1 MRLGNKFFFL
11 TFIVKIHPVKI
22 FLKPLLI
29 LLPLVVGLF
38 LMNSCHKEQFS
49 KSGALSFS
57 TDTLTF
63 DTVFTTLGSTTK
75 YFMIRNNQSKSLN
88 ISDIKLMQLSGSQFR
103 INVDGVNGTEF
114 KNVDIPA
121 HDSLYVFV
129 EVTIQPN
136 NINNPFVI
144 FDQVQF
150 ITNGVTQKV
159 VLEAMG
165 QNAYYHFSDS
175 IIRDTTWH
183 NDKPH
188 IIVNRNGGL
197 PILEIKQGRTLTLL
211 PGTQIYMGPNAVIT
225 VDGGLVSAPGGS
237 WSDSIK
243 FQYIRTD
250 YPNQPGQ
257 WLGITY
263 SRSANINLNHV
274 IIDQSTFGISDEY
287 VLDILANALIT
298 TSDIRNY
305 ASNPIPTVTLDKV
318 IIRNAS
324 SSAMTAI
331 RTNLTATN
339 SLFTSAS
346 GQLVVLGMGGTYHVD
361 NCTIANGYSQYVTHQ
376 SPSLTLLD
384 QIYYIDRSTKIGP
397 YATTATFNNTIVTG
411 NISGGNEIGFGLG
424 QQSSDAFTFNNCFLT
439 SPRDS
444 VSAYAV
450 NNNNID
456 TAGDPMN
463 VLRPSLFKAPYSNN
477 YMPDSSTIV
486 LQYVTSPVSGTDL
499 FDYPRPTPR
508 SSIGAIEWHQ

>member
-1 MRLGNKFFFL
+1 
-11 TFIVKIHPVKI
+11 
-22 FLKPLLI
+22 
-29 LLPLVVGLF
+29 
-38 LMNSCHKEQFS
+38 MNGCHKEQFS
-49 KSGALSFS
+49 KNGALSFS

-75 YFMIRNNQSKSLN
+75 YFLIRNNQSKSLN
-88 ISDIKLMQLSGSQFR
+88 ISDLKLMQLSGTQFR
-103 INVDGVNGTEF
+103 INVDGLNGTEF
-114 KNVDIPA
+114 KNVDVPA

-136 NINNPFVI
+136 SANNPFII

-165 QNAYYHFSDS
+165 QNAHYHFSDS
-175 IIRDTTWH
+175 IIANTTWP

-188 IIVNRNGGL
+188 IIVNKNGGL
-197 PILEIKQGRTLTLL
+197 PVLEIKQGATLTLL
-211 PGTQIYMGPNAVIT
+211 PGTQIYMAPNAVIT
-225 VDGGLVSAPGGS
+225 VDGGLVSAPGGT
-237 WSDSIK
+237 WSDSVK

-263 SRSANINLNHV
+263 SRAANINLNHV
-274 IIDQSTFGISDEY
+274 IVDQSTFGISDEY
-287 VLDILANALIT
+287 VLDILANSLIT

-305 ASNPIPTVTLDKV
+305 ASNPTPTVTLDKV

-331 RTNLTATN
+331 RTNLNATN
-339 SLFTSAS
+339 SLFSSAS
-346 GQLVVLGMGGTYHVD
+346 GQLVILGMGGTYNIS
-361 NCTIANGYSQYVTHQ
+361 NCTIANGYSQYVNHQ
-376 SPSLTLLD
+376 SPALTIID
-384 QIYYIDRSTKIGP
+384 QIRYIDNQTWIGP
-397 YATTATFNNTIVTG
+397 FATTATINNTIVAG
-411 NISGGNEIGFGLG
+411 NLSNGNELGFGFG
-424 QQSSDAFTFNNCFLT
+424 QQASDAVTFNNCFLT

-456 TAGDPMN
+456 TSGDPMS
-463 VLRPSLFKAPYSNN
+463 VLRPALFKSPYNNN
-477 YMPDSSTIV
+477 YMPDSNTIV
-486 LQYVTSPVSGTDL
+486 LGKGTNSTSPDL
-499 FDYPRPTPR
+499 YDFPRDA
-508 SSIGAIEWHQ
+508 SHHSIGAIEWHQ